1 MRLWPRRRTSRS
13 SRHSRDDIA
22 ALMPYGPFSSV
33 RVRNEA
39 VERGEAGWDVAYC
52 CFTDPDEATRCH
64 AAWQQH
70 APALKSTL
78 LHGRRSACEPDVDG
92 SYLHEDGTRHCGQPA
107 EIIALMA
114 ELAPPSREE
123 LAARQA
129 RDAELALET
138 VRAEKAAWEAR
149 QPKEIVL
156 AEAGDDAPIPHH
168 DKFVKATQMTVGGQ
182 PVDRVKFH
190 FTEFTG
196 DEPEPVVPE
205 HDSTDTERQRL
216 VCDEYDVA
224 RTLWAKAVYRRE
236 ATPVLRA
243 AASAWPEVAEAF
255 ARIGQAWS
263 DLDDPPHG
271 WQVAVKRLLDAHDH
285 ARPIVEDWEHLHA
298 RKLAT
303 VGAELTYSCGELAEL
318 RTQLSLELGIDN
330 IEEWHIGRVED
341 GTPDPLH
348 ADIQDGASVQ
358 LESLIQPQRDRLAL
372 IADVAGRLTA

>member
-1 MRLWPRRRTSRS
+1 MRLWRRDRASRA
-13 SRHSRDDIA
+13 SRRSGDDIA
-22 ALMPYGPFSSV
+22 SLMPYGPHSSV

-39 VERGEAGWDVAYC
+39 VERGAAGWDVAYC
-52 CFTDPDEATRCH
+52 CFTDPEEATRCH
-64 AAWQQH
+64 AAWQRH
-70 APALKSTL
+70 APTLKSTL
-78 LHGRRSACEPDVDG
+78 LHGRRSACEPDVEG
-92 SYLHEDGTRHCGQPA
+92 SYLHEDGTWHTGQPA

-114 ELAPPSREE
+114 ELAPPSAEE
-123 LAARQA
+123 LAARHA
-129 RDAELALET
+129 HEAEQALET

-168 DKFVKATQMTVGGQ
+168 DKFVKATRMTVGGQ

-190 FTEFTG
+190 FAEFTG
-196 DEPEPVVPE
+196 DEPEPIAPE
-205 HDSTDTERQRL
+205 PGSSDTERHRL
-216 VCDEYDVA
+216 VHDEFAVA

-255 ARIGQAWS
+255 ARIGRAWS

-271 WQVAVKRLLDAHDH
+271 WEAAVKCLLDAHDH
-285 ARPIVEDWEHLHA
+285 ARPIVENWEHLHA

-303 VGAELTYSCGELAEL
+303 VGAELTYSPGELAEL
-318 RTQLSLELGIDN
+318 RTQLSVELGIDT

-348 ADIQDGASVQ
+348 ADIRDGASVQ